1 MAKAHRTNKTV
12 YRIYI
17 AYVLQGK
24 VFYTVVLPLF
34 DLATVSRPQKPSA
47 LDLSTFY
54 FTSAL
59 GMAKAH
65 RTNKTVYRIYIAYV
79 LQGKVFYTVVL
90 PLFDLATVSRPQKP
104 SALDLSTF
112 YFTSALGIAQAHGT
126 GKAHYRSLTILHS
139 VQKNPARKDR
149 IFAYGVSFCFL

>member
-1 MAKAHRTNKTV
+1 MHCTKKTPTKRTTPETATFVAVFAFSGNLHATCNKACPFAFSTKSAYKRRFFV
-12 YRIYI
+12 VP

-24 VFYTVVLPLF
+24 VFCTVVFLCLIS
-34 DLATVSRPQKPSA
+34 D
-47 LDLSTFY
+47 
-54 FTSAL
+54 
-59 GMAKAH
+59 
-65 RTNKTVYRIYIAYV
+65 NKSFFH
-79 LQGKVFYTVVL
+79 K
-90 PLFDLATVSRPQKP
+90 KP

-126 GKAHYRSLTILHS
+126 GKAHYRSLIILHS